1 MPVNLGILSDAA
13 LVGLPEEVQGQLQ
26 RQATTQFLLGT
37 ALAGDPSLGFRSAIG
52 VPSQY
57 FEAQKQALDLA
68 EKAREQAAERAYT
81 ERYFPT
87 AVNPVSPEFRGPGTQ
102 EQEMQREAFTQ
113 ARAQG
118 LPTPDVNAAIRDLAT
133 LRSSRQPQMLSAL
146 QAALPK
152 VGAEGAITAPG
163 AQYLGQIPQ
172 FSPQQGIVYGTRTD
186 EQGRIVPFSAP
197 IPGAAETARLMEQQR
212 ALGRELATP
221 RQVTGASGAPTFIYP
236 PAPPGQ
242 ATGAA
247 SAMGGERPQ
256 TAADIALNKAAEDRF
271 VAFSKQATENAQ
283 SAGTR
288 KQSAEFLYNAADQM
302 DPNKATPFFAEAA
315 SYLRVIPGV
324 GDKFDSFVGNYNLM
338 NKARAQGILNGFG
351 SVKGN
356 ANPQEVRIVE
366 NAAMNPTQDPKWNT
380 KWISALEFAAAE
392 KDEARSAFI
401 DSYTGKPGEVN
412 TEWSK
417 SPANIR
423 IYNHPI
429 VERFLREQIQ
439 ANPTKPALPAGF
451 GLVQNKAGQYGVRKP
466 DGTVMPLGQ

>member
-57 FEAQKQALDLA
+57 LDARKQALDLA
-68 EKAREQAAERAYT
+68 EKAREIEAEKAWA
-81 ERYFPT
+81 ERYFPSST
-87 AVNPVSPEFRGPGTQ
+87 NPISPEFKGEATP
-102 EQEMQREAFTQ
+102 EQMAQREALIR

-118 LPTPDVNAAIRDLAT
+118 LPTYDVNAAIRDLAT
-133 LRSSRQPQMLSAL
+133 LRSSRQPQMLSAI

-152 VGAEGAITAPG
+152 IGAEGAITAPG
-163 AQYLGQIPQ
+163 AQYMGTIPQ

-197 IPGAAETARLMEQQR
+197 IPGAAETARTMEQQR
-212 ALGRELATP
+212 TLGRELATP
-221 RQVTGASGAPTFIYP
+221 RQVTGASGAPTFMYP

-242 ATGAA
+242 AAGAA
-247 SAMGGERPQ
+247 GAMGGERPQ

-271 VAFSKQATENAQ
+271 VAFSKQATESAQ

-439 ANPTKPALPAGF
+439 ANPTKPSLPAGF